1 VSLWRGVRKMGL
13 FITII
18 IVLILLIT
26 IVVSIFT
33 YRDWKENFQ
42 DDYRDMMAGYEE
54 KKKGE
59 KNER

>member
-1 VSLWRGVRKMGL
+1 MGL

-26 IVVSIFT
+26 IVVSIYT

-42 DDYRDMMAGYEE
+42 DDYRDMMAGYER
-54 KKKGE
+54 KKNGE
-59 KNER
+59 ENGTE

>member
-1 VSLWRGVRKMGL
+1 MGL

-42 DDYRDMMAGYEE
+42 DDYRDMMVGYEE

-59 KNER
+59 ENGTE